1 MKILSTIFILLS
13 IAYMH
18 DSKKTK
24 ANAEAYAHYYCKHQS
39 DVLNVCK

>member
-1 MKILSTIFILLS
+1 MKILSIIFILLS
-13 IAYMH
+13 FAYMH

-24 ANAEAYAHYYCKHQS
+24 TSAEAYAHYYCKYQA